1 MDVEKTSMSEPAIH
15 LALANQKRS
24 YGPGIW
30 ALVLILLATLLTYHG
45 LQALMPST
53 LWWQGLWNPD
63 LNDARQVLLHYSF
76 APRLLVSLMVGAA
89 LGLAGTLF
97 QQVLRNPLAE
107 PVTLGVAGGANL
119 GLSVATIWAPGLLVH
134 GLEGVT
140 LVGAGLAT
148 LALFG
153 FAWSKTLSPLRFIL
167 AGMVISLY
175 CNALNSLL
183 VLFNH
188 DYLIDLL
195 LWQAG
200 SLNQSGWDGVTYLA
214 PRLAVA
220 AIIAGLLARP
230 LAALSLED
238 QNAASLGVS
247 LRTTRTLSL
256 LVAVALSAFVTS
268 AVGII
273 GFVGLAA
280 PAIARLSGART
291 LRQRLIWAPLM
302 GAALLCLVDQC
313 ARELSRFVGEVPA
326 GILTAVF
333 SVPLLLWLL
342 KRQRSGGIVSSS
354 RSTLRQLNNPGR
366 LIGIATVL
374 LLVLAI
380 PAIGLGLGMHG
391 WQWSNPIDLSGVAQ
405 WRLPRVLG
413 SLCAGAMLAVAGFLV
428 QRMTGNPM
436 ASPEVL
442 GASSGAALGVMIL
455 FLLVPHPQALMVP
468 AASAGAMIT
477 LGLLLWFGWR
487 SAFSPERL
495 LLTGVCLTTLLGAL
509 GTLMMASG
517 DPRMTLLMSW
527 MTGSTYHVDGPA
539 ATTALVV
546 AGAMLIVS
554 LLLSRPLDLLTLG
567 NGSASA
573 LGLPLRLS
581 HLAIL
586 LTAAVLTATATLV
599 VGPLSFVG
607 LIAPHIARR
616 LGIRKAAPNILLS
629 AIIGA
634 LIMLLADWLGRNI
647 AYPWPI
653 SAGLL
658 AAFIGCPYFL
668 WLMHRERT

>member
-1 MDVEKTSMSEPAIH
+1 MPEPAIGLTAPRPARLQGPLPWVLV
-15 LALANQKRS
+15 LALL
-24 YGPGIW
+24 
-30 ALVLILLATLLTYHG
+30 ALLFTVHG
-45 LQALMPST
+45 LQGVLPSA
-53 LWWQGLWNPD
+53 LWWQALWHPD
-63 LNDARQVLLHYSF
+63 LDDSRQVLLHFSF

-97 QQVLRNPLAE
+97 QQILRNPLAE
-107 PVTLGVAGGANL
+107 PVTLGVAAGANL
-119 GLSVATIWAPGLLVH
+119 ALAVATIAAPALLLH

-148 LALFG
+148 LALFA
-153 FAWSKTLSPLRFIL
+153 FAWSRTMSSLRFIL

-175 CNALNSLL
+175 CNAINSLL

-220 AIIAGLLARP
+220 ALAAGVLARP
-230 LAALSLED
+230 LAVLGLED
-238 QNAASLGVS
+238 QSAASLGVS
-247 LRTTRTLSL
+247 LRTTRTLGL
-256 LVAVALSAFVTS
+256 LIAVALSAFVTS

-291 LRQRLIWAPLM
+291 LHQRLLWAPLM
-302 GAALLCLVDQC
+302 GAVLLCLVDQF
-313 ARELSRFVGEVPA
+313 AREISRFLGEVPA

-342 KRQRSGGIVSSS
+342 KRQHRGGVIAQHSNAW
-354 RSTLRQLNNPGR
+354 RRRHQPGR
-366 LIGIATVL
+366 LITLGAL
-374 LLVLAI
+374 LLVLLVI
-380 PAIGLGLGMHG
+380 PAVGLGVGWHG
-391 WQWSNPIDLSGVAQ
+391 WHWSGTAQWDGALQ
-405 WRLPRVLG
+405 WRLPRVVG
-413 SLCAGAMLAVAGFLV
+413 SLSAGVMLAVAGVLI
-428 QRMTGNPM
+428 QRLTANPM

-442 GASSGAALGVMIL
+442 GASAGAALGVMVL
-455 FLLVPHPQALMVP
+455 FLLVPQPQALMVP
-468 AASAGAMIT
+468 AACAGTLLT
-477 LGLLLWFGWR
+477 LGALFWFNRR
-487 SAFSPERL
+487 SALSPERL

-509 GTLMMASG
+509 STLLMASG

-527 MTGSTYHVDGPA
+527 MSGSTYHVDGPA
-539 ATTALVV
+539 AITALVV
-546 AGAMLIVS
+546 AYVMLLVS
-554 LLLSRPLDLLTLG
+554 LLLARPLDLLSLG
-567 NGSASA
+567 GSTASA

-586 LTAAVLTATATLV
+586 GVAAVLTATATLI

-607 LIAPHIARR
+607 LVAPHIARQ
-616 LGIRKAAPNILLS
+616 LGVHRAAPQLLLS
-629 AIIGA
+629 ALIGG
-634 LIMLLADWLGRNI
+634 LVMLLADWLGRNI

-668 WLMHRERT
+668 WLMHRQRR

>member
-1 MDVEKTSMSEPAIH
+1 MPEPAIGLAPPRPALFQGPLPWVLV
-15 LALANQKRS
+15 LALLAM
-24 YGPGIW
+24 
-30 ALVLILLATLLTYHG
+30 LIAVHG
-45 LQALMPST
+45 LQALLPSA
-53 LWWQGLWNPD
+53 LWWQALWTPD
-63 LNDARQVLLHYSF
+63 LDDGRQVLLHFSF

-97 QQVLRNPLAE
+97 QQILRNPLAE
-107 PVTLGVAGGANL
+107 PVTLGVAAGANL
-119 GLSVATIWAPGLLVH
+119 ALSIATIAAPALLLH

-148 LALFG
+148 LALLA
-153 FAWSKTLSPLRFIL
+153 FAWSRTMSSLRFIL

-175 CNALNSLL
+175 CNAINSLL

-200 SLNQSGWDGVTYLA
+200 SLNQSGWEGVTYLA

-220 AIIAGLLARP
+220 ALIAGLLARP
-230 LAALSLED
+230 LAVLGLED
-238 QNAASLGVS
+238 QSAASLGVS
-247 LRTTRTLSL
+247 LRTTRTLGL
-256 LVAVALSAFVTS
+256 VVAVALSAFVTS

-342 KRQRSGGIVSSS
+342 KRQRSGGIVAQQG
-354 RSTLRQLNNPGR
+354 STWRRLHNPGR
-366 LIGIATVL
+366 YIRVGAVL
-374 LLVLAI
+374 LLLLVI
-380 PAIGLGLGMHG
+380 PAISLGIGLHG
-391 WQWSNPIDLSGVAQ
+391 WHWSGLEQSDGALQ
-405 WRLPRVLG
+405 WRWPRVMG
-413 SLCAGAMLAVAGFLV
+413 SLSAGVMLAVAGLLI
-428 QRMTGNPM
+428 QRLTGNPM

-442 GASSGAALGVMIL
+442 GASSGAALGVMVL
-455 FLLVPHPQALMVP
+455 FLLVPQPQALMVP
-468 AASAGAMIT
+468 AACAGTLFT
-477 LGLLLWFGWR
+477 LGALFWFNWR
-487 SAFSPERL
+487 SALSPERL
-495 LLTGVCLTTLLGAL
+495 LLTGVCLTTLMGAL
-509 GTLMMASG
+509 STLLMASG
-517 DPRMTLLMSW
+517 DPRMTLLLSW

-539 ATTALVV
+539 ALTALVI
-546 AGAMLIVS
+546 AGVMLLVS

-567 NGSASA
+567 GGTASA

-586 LTAAVLTATATLV
+586 GVAAVLTATATLI

-607 LIAPHIARR
+607 LIAPHIARQ
-616 LGIRKAAPNILLS
+616 LGVHRTAPHILLS
-629 AIIGA
+629 AIIGG
-634 LIMLLADWLGRNI
+634 LIMLVADWLGRNI
-647 AYPWPI
+647 AYPWPV

-668 WLMHRERT
+668 WLMHRQRR

>member
-1 MDVEKTSMSEPAIH
+1 MLEPAIGLAAPRPALFQGPLPWVLV
-15 LALANQKRS
+15 LALLAM
-24 YGPGIW
+24 
-30 ALVLILLATLLTYHG
+30 LIAVHG
-45 LQALMPST
+45 LQALLPSA
-53 LWWQGLWNPD
+53 LWWQALWTPD
-63 LNDARQVLLHYSF
+63 LDDGRQVLLHFSF

-89 LGLAGTLF
+89 LGLAGALF
-97 QQVLRNPLAE
+97 QQILRNPLAE
-107 PVTLGVAGGANL
+107 PVTLGVAAGANL
-119 GLSVATIWAPGLLVH
+119 ALSIATIAAPALLLH

-148 LALFG
+148 LALFA
-153 FAWSKTLSPLRFIL
+153 FAWSRTMSSLRFIL

-175 CNALNSLL
+175 CNAINSLL

-188 DYLIDLL
+188 DYLVDLL

-200 SLNQSGWDGVTYLA
+200 SLNQSGWEGVTYLA

-220 AIIAGLLARP
+220 ALIAGLLARP
-230 LAALSLED
+230 LAVLGLED
-238 QNAASLGVS
+238 QSAASLGVS
-247 LRTTRTLSL
+247 LRTTRTLGL
-256 LVAVALSAFVTS
+256 VVAVALSAFVTS

-342 KRQRSGGIVSSS
+342 KRQRSGGIVAQQG
-354 RSTLRQLNNPGR
+354 STWRRLHNPGR
-366 LIGIATVL
+366 YISVGAVL
-374 LLVLAI
+374 LLLLVI
-380 PAIGLGLGMHG
+380 PAISLGIGLHG
-391 WQWSNPIDLSGVAQ
+391 WHWSGPEQFDGALQ
-405 WRLPRVLG
+405 WRLPRVMG
-413 SLCAGAMLAVAGFLV
+413 SLSAGVMLAVAGLLI
-428 QRMTGNPM
+428 QRLTGNPM

-442 GASSGAALGVMIL
+442 GASSGAALGVMVL
-455 FLLVPHPQALMVP
+455 FLLVPQPQALMVP
-468 AASAGAMIT
+468 AACAGTLLT
-477 LGLLLWFGWR
+477 LGALFWFNWR
-487 SAFSPERL
+487 SALSPERL
-495 LLTGVCLTTLLGAL
+495 LLTGVCLTTLMGAL
-509 GTLMMASG
+509 STLLMASG
-517 DPRMTLLMSW
+517 DPRMTLLLSW

-539 ATTALVV
+539 ALTALVI
-546 AGAMLIVS
+546 AGVMLLVS

-567 NGSASA
+567 GGTASA

-586 LTAAVLTATATLV
+586 GVAAVLTATATLI

-607 LIAPHIARR
+607 LIAPHIARQ
-616 LGIRKAAPNILLS
+616 LGVRRTAPHILLS
-629 AIIGA
+629 AIIGG
-634 LIMLLADWLGRNI
+634 LIMLVADWLGRNI
-647 AYPWPI
+647 AYPWPV

-668 WLMHRERT
+668 WLMHRQRR

>member
-1 MDVEKTSMSEPAIH
+1 MSEPAIGLTAPRALLRQSPLPWTLL
-15 LALANQKRS
+15 LA
-24 YGPGIW
+24 
-30 ALVLILLATLLTYHG
+30 LLATLLAVHG
-45 LQALMPST
+45 LQSLLPSA
-53 LWWQGLWNPD
+53 LWWQALWNPD
-63 LNDARQVLLHYSF
+63 LDDGRQVLLHFSF

-97 QQVLRNPLAE
+97 QQILRNPLAE
-107 PVTLGVAGGANL
+107 PVTLGVAAGANL
-119 GLSVATIWAPGLLVH
+119 GLSVATIFAPSLLLH

-140 LVGAGLAT
+140 LLGAGLAT
-148 LALFG
+148 LALFA
-153 FAWSKTLSPLRFIL
+153 FAWSRTLSSLRFIL

-220 AIIAGLLARP
+220 ALIAGLLVRP
-230 LAALSLED
+230 LAVLGLED
-238 QNAASLGVS
+238 QSAASLGVS
-247 LRTTRTLSL
+247 LRTTRTLGL
-256 LVAVALSAFVTS
+256 LIAVALSAFVTS

-273 GFVGLAA
+273 GFIGLAA

-291 LRQRLIWAPLM
+291 LRQRLFWAPLM
-302 GAALLCLVDQC
+302 GAVLLFLVDQC
-313 ARELSRFVGEVPA
+313 AREVSLFVGEVPA

-342 KRQRSGGIVSSS
+342 KRQRSGGIVAQQHTSS
-354 RSTLRQLNNPGR
+354 RRLPNPGR
-366 LIGIATVL
+366 YIKGGVVL
-374 LLVLAI
+374 LLILLI
-380 PAIGLGLGMHG
+380 PAIGLGVGLHG
-391 WQWSNPIDLSGVAQ
+391 WHWSGPAAFDDALQ
-405 WRLPRVLG
+405 WRLPRVFG
-413 SLCAGAMLAVAGFLV
+413 SLSAGAMLAIAGLLI
-428 QRMTGNPM
+428 QRLTGNPM

-442 GASSGAALGVMIL
+442 GASSGAALGVMLL
-455 FLLVPHPQALMVP
+455 FLLVPQPQAFMVP
-468 AASAGAMIT
+468 AACAGTLLT
-477 LGLLLWFGWR
+477 LGALFWFNWR
-487 SAFSPERL
+487 SALSPERL

-509 GTLMMASG
+509 STLMMASG
-517 DPRMTLLMSW
+517 DPRMSLLMSW

-539 ATTALVV
+539 AITALVI
-546 AGAMLIVS
+546 GAVMLLAS
-554 LLLSRPLDLLTLG
+554 LLLARPLDLLSLG
-567 NGSASA
+567 GSTASA
-573 LGLPLRLS
+573 LGLPLRRS

-586 LTAAVLTATATLV
+586 GVAAVLTATATLI

-607 LIAPHIARR
+607 LIAPHIARQ
-616 LGIRKAAPNILLS
+616 LGVHRSAPQILLS

-634 LIMLLADWLGRNI
+634 VIMLLADWLGRNI

-668 WLMHRERT
+668 WRMHQQRQ